1 MSASRFRSTYVVL
14 TKTLVYP
21 FYRQQAGL
29 LWVVG
34 LLAGGF
40 MRGSDHIALATYA
53 VSSVVVLGL
62 YVVIW
67 LAYTLLATHFAV
79 RIIHRYDVLLH
90 LRLFPAANR
99 WAGLG
104 VVQLML
110 MGPAL
115 AYAGFV
121 AQVAVQEKQIWAV
134 VALVVS
140 LLCLWAGGLLRYEY
154 ALRHP
159 NPVSRRAVW
168 MSRLRQRIRTP
179 YGLFYLRHLLN
190 QEATLF
196 WRTKLGT
203 GLVWV
208 GILKLYA
215 TDHYQINLLRTPD
228 YDLRLVG
235 LGALLVGLGHAT
247 VIYEHYRFEHRWL
260 AIYRNVPASDWRR
273 WAGYV
278 GQFALLLLPEALLLL
293 YHLPGRETATD
304 ESVWWSL
311 GAWAF
316 GVSLLSLQHG
326 LLLRVHR
333 SFDRT
338 MTYLYIMLIAY
349 FLLIMFRIPL
359 WGLASLNLLASGW
372 LFRRYYWISAWEE
385 E

>member
-1 MSASRFRSTYVVL
+1 MIGYRFQSTITVL

-21 FYRQQAGL
+21 FYRQNAGL
-29 LWVVG
+29 LWMAG

-40 MRGSDHIALATYA
+40 MRGSDHVALATYA
-53 VSSVVVLGL
+53 VSSVVVLGV
-62 YVVIW
+62 YVAIW
-67 LAYTLLATHFAV
+67 LLYTLLATRFAV
-79 RIIHRYDVLLH
+79 SMINRYDVLLH
-90 LRLFPAANR
+90 LRLFSALYR
-99 WAGLG
+99 WAGIG

-115 AYAGFV
+115 AYALFV
-121 AQVAVQEKQIWAV
+121 GRIAVLEKQPWAIA
-134 VALVVS
+134 ALVGS
-140 LLCLWAGGLLRYEY
+140 LFLIWVGGLAWCEY

-159 NPVSRRAVW
+159 NPVSRWAALVN
-168 MSRLRQRIRTP
+168 RLRRYVRTP

-190 QEATLF
+190 QEAVLF

-203 GLVWV
+203 GLVWI

-215 TDHYQINLLRTPD
+215 TDHYQINLFRTPD
-228 YDLRLVG
+228 YDLRLIG

-247 VIYEHYRFEHRWL
+247 VVYEQYRFEHRWL
-260 AIYRNVPASDWRR
+260 SIYRTMPAADWRR

-293 YHLPGRETATD
+293 YHLPADQPMWR
-304 ESVWWSL
+304 SL

-333 SFDRT
+333 TPDRT
-338 MTYLYIMLIAY
+338 MTYLYIMLIVY
-349 FLLIMFRIPL
+349 FLFIMFRIPL
-359 WGLASLNLLASGW
+359 WVLVLMNLLASGW
-372 LFRRYYWISAWEE
+372 LFRRYYWTSAWEE

>member
-1 MSASRFRSTYVVL
+1 MRLSQFRSVYTVL

-29 LWVVG
+29 LWMVG

-62 YVVIW
+62 YVAVW
-67 LAYTLLATHFAV
+67 LAYTLLATRFAV
-79 RIIHRYDVLLH
+79 SMISRYDVLLH
-90 LRLFPAANR
+90 LRLFPAVGR

-104 VVQLML
+104 VTQLML

-115 AYAGFV
+115 AYALFV
-121 AQVAVQEKQIWAV
+121 GRVALQEKQVWAVGALAGSLLLIWAG
-134 VALVVS
+134 S
-140 LLCLWAGGLLRYEY
+140 LFWYEY

-159 NPVSRRAVW
+159 NPVSRWAVW
-168 MSRLRQRIRTP
+168 GNRLRRYVHTP
-179 YGLFYLRHLLN
+179 YGLFYLRHLVN

-203 GLVWV
+203 GLVWI

-215 TDHYQINLLRTPD
+215 TDHYRINLFRTPD
-228 YDLRLVG
+228 YDLRLIG

-247 VIYEHYRFEHRWL
+247 VVYEHYRFEHRWL
-260 AIYRNVPASDWRR
+260 SIYRNMPMPNWQR
-273 WAGYV
+273 WANYA
-278 GQFALLLLPEALLLL
+278 GQFALLLLPEVLLLL
-293 YHLPGRETATD
+293 YHLPTD
-304 ESVWWSL
+304 QPLWQSL

-333 SFDRT
+333 TPDRT
-338 MTYLYIMLIAY
+338 MTYLYIMLIIY
-349 FLLIMFRIPL
+349 FLLVMFRIPI
-359 WGLASLNLLASGW
+359 WALAVVNLLASGW
-372 LFRRYYWISAWEE
+372 LFRQYYWTSAWEGE
-385 E
+385 